1 MKYLCIYHKN
11 CSDGFGAALAVKQ
24 YCDLNN
30 FDCEF
35 IAAQHGDE
43 APDVSNKHVFI
54 VDFSYSR
61 EVILKLEKEADSLLV
76 IDHHKT
82 AEEALAGLDC
92 TVFDMERSGA
102 VLTWEHLLP
111 ERPLPTLLAYIQDR
125 DLWHWQLPN
134 SKEVSAALQTCAM
147 TFDVWEQY
155 LDETKLLD
163 LISKGEAIVEYQNK
177 QISRATKPKNIEM
190 VDIAGYQ
197 VPCVNTNSLASE
209 IGNDLAKGQPFA
221 AMYCDNAD
229 KRIFSL
235 RSDVDGVDVANI
247 AKLFGGGGHFHAAGF
262 AVEKPKISLSL
273 KTTSVTK

>member
-1 MKYLCIYHKN
+1 
-11 CSDGFGAALAVKQ
+11 
-24 YCDLNN
+24 
-30 FDCEF
+30 
-35 IAAQHGDE
+35 
-43 APDVSNKHVFI
+43 
-54 VDFSYSR
+54 
-61 EVILKLEKEADSLLV
+61 
-76 IDHHKT
+76 
-82 AEEALAGLDC
+82 
-92 TVFDMERSGA
+92 
-102 VLTWEHLLP
+102 
-111 ERPLPTLLAYIQDR
+111 
-125 DLWHWQLPN
+125 
-134 SKEVSAALQTCAM
+134 
-147 TFDVWEQY
+147 
-155 LDETKLLD
+155 
-163 LISKGEAIVEYQNK
+163 
-177 QISRATKPKNIEM
+177 M